1 MIVNY
6 ELSATVCL
14 ILLVLIAQ
22 YSSGINRP
30 IFFPF
35 SRVNILLIQSRQYSS
50 HSGASGMAVRGERAQ
65 ARGVQVRGG
74 ETYRPL
80 REKSPRGAYIPQ
92 RYEHVKCDYSYYY

>member
-1 MIVNY
+1 
-6 ELSATVCL
+6 
-14 ILLVLIAQ
+14 
-22 YSSGINRP
+22 
-30 IFFPF
+30 
-35 SRVNILLIQSRQYSS
+35 
-50 HSGASGMAVRGERAQ
+50 MAVRGERAQ